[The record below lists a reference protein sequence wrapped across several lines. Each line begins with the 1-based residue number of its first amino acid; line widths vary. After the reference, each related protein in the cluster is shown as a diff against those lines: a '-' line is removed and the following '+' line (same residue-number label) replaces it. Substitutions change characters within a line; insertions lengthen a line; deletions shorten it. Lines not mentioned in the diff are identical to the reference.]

1 MGCILTCCID
11 STCGCCGVEEEPC
24 CESDTYEAVAAATSE
39 STTVEPGKLDV
50 RATEGHDLQH
60 INNKKLPTGPPEDSL
75 SLKSLTPS
83 EKHIADVQ
91 ILPSVVQGSS
101 EDNLNLIRLPPS
113 ETGDW
118 ENDDNDEDDEDVDI
132 IQIFPLR
139 DQGPPEDSL
148 SLKSLT
154 PSEKHIDDVQILPS
168 LVQGPPED
176 SLSLKSLT
184 PSEKHIDD
192 VQILPSLV
200 QDISLGVEDRM
211 KIHSGFTA
219 EAPMSW
225 KWREKHNREHTVSIP
240 FLHLN
245 ENVQFYRHLW
255 KRLSFPHWVFLA
267 PLLKIS

>member
-1 MGCILTCCID
+1 M
-11 STCGCCGVEEEPC
+11 SKW
-24 CESDTYEAVAAATSE
+24 ESQGYEI
-39 STTVEPGKLDV
+39 G
-50 RATEGHDLQH
+50 
-60 INNKKLPTGPPEDSL
+60 GPPEDSL
-75 SLKSLTPS
+75 SL
-83 EKHIADVQ
+83 E
-91 ILPSVVQGSS
+91 
-101 EDNLNLIRLPPS
+101 
-113 ETGDW
+113 
-118 ENDDNDEDDEDVDI
+118 
-132 IQIFPLR
+132 
-139 DQGPPEDSL
+139 
-148 SLKSLT
+148 SLT

-168 LVQGPPED
+168 LVQGSSEDNLNLIRLPPSEIGDWENDDNEEDDEDVDIIQIFPLPDQGPPED
-176 SLSLKSLT
+176 SLSLESLT

-225 KWREKHNREHTVSIP
+225 KWREKHNREHTVSVP